1 MKTRTVSAIGLVA
14 LLAVAAGC
22 ASSHA
27 APGGD
32 VLAGLDQT
40 TTTTAPAST
49 GTTGPPVNCSDATA
63 TASLRPQAPLP
74 PPGQMLANTFMRQIQ
89 DRGRLI
95 VGVDQNTLLFGSRN
109 PLTNQIEG
117 FDIDM
122 LHQVARAIF
131 PDADSNPNR
140 IEYRA
145 ITSAERIPAVR
156 DGSVDIVA
164 ETMTINC
171 ARWQQ
176 VDFTTDYYD
185 AGQRVLVRS
194 DSKANS
200 IGDLGGKKVC
210 AAAGSTSIHNI
221 ASVSTHPVPFVV
233 ADWTDCLV
241 ALQQGTVDAI
251 STDDTILYGLAAQDP
266 YTNVI
271 GPQVSHEPYGMAI
284 SQSHPEFVRFVNGVL
299 DRMRADGTWTNIA
312 TKWLGPVLKPLNLP
326 IPPPPA
332 GLYKD

>member
-1 MKTRTVSAIGLVA
+1 MKTRTLSLLGLVA
-14 LLAVAAGC
+14 VVAIAAAC

-40 TTTTAPAST
+40 TTSTAPRSN
-49 GTTGPPVNCSDATA
+49 GPPPNCNIGSF
-63 TASLRPQAPLP
+63 RPQGPLP
-74 PPGQMLANTFMRQIQ
+74 PPGQMPAGTFMRQIQ

-122 LHQVARAIF
+122 LHQVANAIF
-131 PDADSNPNR
+131 GNPDR
-140 IEYRA
+140 IEYRP

-156 DGSVDIVA
+156 NRSVDIVA

-171 ARWQQ
+171 ERWQQ

-194 DSKANS
+194 DSKAKS
-200 IGDLGGKKVC
+200 IDDLGGKKVC
-210 AAAGSTSIHNI
+210 AAAGSTSINNF
-221 ASVSTHPVPFVV
+221 ASRPSHPVPFIV

-241 ALQQGTVDAI
+241 ALQEGTVDAI
-251 STDDTILYGLAAQDP
+251 STDDTILNGLKAQDP
-266 YTNVI
+266 YTNII
-271 GPQVSHEPYGMAI
+271 GDPFSHEPYGMAI
-284 SQSHPEFVRFVNGVL
+284 DQSHPDFVRFVNGVL
-299 DRMRADGTWTNIA
+299 EGVRASGNWGRIWTHWIGA
-312 TKWLGPVLKPLNLP
+312 VLTPPPALP
-326 IPPPPA
+326 PPPPPPPA
-332 GLYKD
+332 AVYRA